1 MALHPKINPTL
12 AWPGTLKNV
21 LTAPFSLI
29 RLVNMTISSDG
40 PFAVVYDLEF
50 TAWDGSMDR
59 RWLGPGEFK
68 EVIQIGAVKVTSDFS
83 PIERFE
89 VLIRPRINSVLS
101 DYIQR
106 LTGVTNAA
114 VAARGLDF
122 ADAYERF
129 VTFAGSL
136 PLIAFGRDDL
146 ILHHNIRLYGWKA
159 PATPKFVDIRRW
171 LINNGI
177 DVKGMHACDVGPA
190 AGVPFDGRTHDGLA
204 DALSVAAGIRALMG
218 RGAPRPDITAP
229 EIYP

>member
-1 MALHPKINPTL
+1 
-12 AWPGTLKNV
+12 
-21 LTAPFSLI
+21 
-29 RLVNMTISSDG
+29 MTISADV

-50 TAWDGSMDR
+50 TAWDGSMTR
-59 RWLGPGEFK
+59 RWLEPGEFK

-89 VLIRPRINSVLS
+89 VLVRPRINPILS

-106 LTGVTNAA
+106 LTGVTNEA

-122 ADAYERF
+122 AEAFERF
-129 VTFAGSL
+129 VAFAGPL

-159 PATPKFVDIRRW
+159 APAMPRVVDIRRW

-190 AGVPFDGRTHDGLA
+190 AGVPFDGQTHDGLA

-218 RGAPRPDITAP
+218 RGAPCPDITAP